1 MNNEINSLSDL
12 YRLLLPA
19 LKSKKREMNDL
30 KYLYVTEKDIW
41 NYIKENVWSKTTN
54 LTLSDMV
61 SDILNT
67 DNDKIG
73 GYVASQICES
83 RTNLNEDN

>member
-1 MNNEINSLSDL
+1 MNNEINSLQDL

-30 KYLYVTEKDIW
+30 KYLYITEKDIW
-41 NYIKENVWSKTTN
+41 NYIKENIWSKTTN

-73 GYVASQICES
+73 AYVASMICET
-83 RTNLNEDN
+83 RTNLKEED